1 MFASGEVTTVKK
13 KKKSQ
18 CIWYNSL
25 SSNSFSSAVRI
36 RLVTTKDEIK
46 QIPCKSKAKQFQ
58 KTEDSKCFSLP
69 EITMLKFQEPVKS

>member
-13 KKKSQ
+13 KKVSVSG
-18 CIWYNSL
+18 ITF